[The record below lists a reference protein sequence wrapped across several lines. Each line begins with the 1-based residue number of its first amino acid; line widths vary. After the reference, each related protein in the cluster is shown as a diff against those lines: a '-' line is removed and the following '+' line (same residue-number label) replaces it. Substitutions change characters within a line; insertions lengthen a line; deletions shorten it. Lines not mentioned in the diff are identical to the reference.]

1 MSYSNIDKSTNF
13 FNTKLYTGNG
23 GTQSITGVGFQ
34 PDWSWFKKRN
44 NAADSS
50 LIDAVRGVRKSLTS
64 NNAEAEYTE
73 TTGLAS
79 WDSDGFSFDGAGYDH
94 VNTNGD
100 TFASWNWKAGTAVS
114 GNTSGSGTYK
124 TYTGSV
130 NTTSG
135 FSIIKYVGNGTAGHT
150 IPHHLGTANIGSIF
164 VKNLDSGS
172 DYWYSYHKPLGATK
186 TLILNETDAVD
197 TNTMWNNTAPTS
209 SVFTLG
215 SSSGSNTNNQNY
227 IAYIFADIQGY
238 CKTGSYTGNGNANG
252 TFVYTG
258 FKPAF
263 VMVKKT
269 SGTGNWEIM
278 DNKRDTYNAAITLL
292 FPNLTNADATSY
304 NTDFL
309 SNGFK
314 QRVTASSR
322 NASGSTYIYM
332 AFAEAPL
339 VGTNNV
345 PCTAR

>member
-1 MSYSNIDKSTNF
+1 MAYTTINKSSEH
-13 FNTKLYTGNG
+13 FNTKLYTGNES
-23 GTQSITGVGFQ
+23 TNAITGVGHQ
-34 PDWSWFKKRN
+34 PDFVWMKNR
-44 NAADSS
+44 DSAYYHGLYDS
-50 LIDAVRGVRKSLTS
+50 VRGTGTSKSLYS
-64 NNAEAEYTE
+64 NANEAEGTN
-73 TTGLAS
+73 TGNLNLAS
-79 WDSDGFSFDGAGYDH
+79 FDSDGFTLGATSSTNIINKSSQNH
-94 VNTNGD
+94 V
-100 TFASWNWKAGTAVS
+100 AWNWKANGAGSANTDGSISSTVS
-114 GNTSGSGTYK
+114 A
-124 TYTGSV
+124 

-135 FSIIKYVGNGTAGHT
+135 FSIVSYTGTGADDTVGHGLGVAPKMIITKATGTTNNWGTYHESLGNNDAVFLNLTNGTNDYAG
-150 IPHHLGTANIGSIF
+150 
-164 VKNLDSGS
+164 
-172 DYWYSYHKPLGATK
+172 YW
-186 TLILNETDAVD
+186 
-197 TNTMWNNTAPTS
+197 NTTTPTS
-209 SVFTLG
+209 SVFSVGVSPDTN
-215 SSSGSNTNNQNY
+215 SSATM
-227 IAYIFADIQGY
+227 IAYCFAEKQGFS
-238 CKTGSYTGNGNANG
+238 KFGSYTGNGNANG